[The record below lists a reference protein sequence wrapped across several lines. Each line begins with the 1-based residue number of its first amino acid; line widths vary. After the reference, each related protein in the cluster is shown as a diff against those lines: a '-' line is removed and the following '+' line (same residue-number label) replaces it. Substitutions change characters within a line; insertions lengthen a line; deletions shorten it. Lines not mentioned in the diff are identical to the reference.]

1 MSGGILMVVIGILY
15 LIFEKKLLLKSKLSG
30 DSNAPADNTLSRS
43 LIGVQVRLS
52 KSGKFH
58 LFLT

>member
-30 DSNAPADNTLSRS
+30 DSTALADNTLSRS

-52 KSGKFH
+52 KSG
-58 LFLT
+58 

>member
-1 MSGGILMVVIGILY
+1 MSGGFLMVVIGILY
-15 LIFEKKLLLKSKLSG
+15 LVFERKLLLKSKLSG
-30 DSNAPADNTLSRS
+30 DSIAPADNTLSRS

-52 KSGKFH
+52 KFGEFH

>member
-30 DSNAPADNTLSRS
+30 GSTAPADNTLSRS

>member
-15 LIFEKKLLLKSKLSG
+15 LSFEKKLLLKSKLSA
-30 DSNAPADNTLSRS
+30 DSTPPADNTLSRS

-52 KSGKFH
+52 KSREFH
-58 LFLT
+58 IFLT

>member
-30 DSNAPADNTLSRS
+30 GSTAPADNTLSRS

-52 KSGKFH
+52 KSG
-58 LFLT
+58 